1 MGLRFRK
8 SIKIAPG
15 VKLNLGKKSI
25 GMSVGGKRAGISM
38 NSKTG
43 VHGRVSA
50 PGTGI
55 SYTTKLGGSKNKNG
69 DTANNY
75 YTSTGNNNK
84 KGPNEKWYTKTEWII
99 FFLIIFPPIGL
110 FLMWNYKK
118 DSWSKNRK
126 IVLTTVSSI
135 YFIIAIAVGGNN
147 QQNTSIT
154 ETTEQT
160 TIADSTT
167 LAETEELTTEEPTT
181 EEPTTEEPT
190 TEEPTTEET
199 VPAIPPT
206 QAPTTEYVEQV
217 WVNDSGEKY
226 HKRSDCSGMKGAYQI
241 PKDQAINMGKEAC
254 KKCY

>member
-25 GMSVGGKRAGISM
+25 GMSVGGKRAGISI

-55 SYTTKLGGSKNKNG
+55 SYTTKLGGNKKKNG
-69 DTANNY
+69 NMANNY
-75 YTSTGNNNK
+75 YTSPGNNYK
-84 KGPNEKWYTKTEWII
+84 KDPNEKWYTKTSWII

-126 IVLTTVSSI
+126 IVLTTVFSI
-135 YFIIAIAVGGNN
+135 YFIIAVTVGGNN

-160 TIADSTT
+160 TIANSTT
-167 LAETEELTTEEPTT
+167 PAETEELTTEEPTT
-181 EEPTTEEPT
+181 EEPTTEE
-190 TEEPTTEET
+190 T
-199 VPAIPPT
+199 VPVIPPT

-217 WVNDSGEKY
+217 WINDSGKKY
-226 HKRSDCSGMKGAYQI
+226 HKRSDCSGMKGAYQV
-241 PKDQAINMGKEAC
+241 PKDQAINIGKEAC